1 MDMQDLIQSL
11 QDKVG
16 LSEEKA
22 TEVAQHLVEYIKNK
36 VPSSMHSTID
46 SFLGKGTASKAADLM
61 DQAKE
66 KFQGLSGDAAEFA
79 KGLGEKF
86 SGIFGKKEQ

>member
-1 MDMQDLIQSL
+1 MKDLIQSL

-22 TEVAQHLVEYIKNK
+22 KEVAEHLVEYVKSK
-36 VPSSMHSTID
+36 VPSSMHSAID
-46 SFLGKGTASKAADLM
+46 SILGKSSGSKASELL

-79 KGLGEKF
+79 KGLGEKV
-86 SGIFGKKEQ
+86 SGIFSKKDH